1 VGYIHKLLR
10 GVLASGGERWDTP
23 SAEKPWLAVVD
34 GFAIGGGMQL
44 LLVFDQVLAASDAY
58 FSQWLSSRFSRPCG
72 FTEKARV
79 AKRLRVFSV
88 SHDTDQVTAS
98 GMKAVHSCC
107 SWSWPRPSRHCLCW
121 RRMLVSGA
129 WPEPAPV
136 RPRRPRQGKW
146 MFWAGW
152 RRPRR

>member
-58 FSQWLSSRFSRPCG
+58 FSL
-72 FTEKARV
+72 
-79 AKRLRVFSV
+79 
-88 SHDTDQVTAS
+88 
-98 GMKAVHSCC
+98 
-107 SWSWPRPSRHCLCW
+107 
-121 RRMLVSGA
+121 
-129 WPEPAPV
+129 PAADEGIIPV
-136 RPRRPRQGKW
+136 RPTSG
-146 MFWAGW
+146 
-152 RRPRR
+152 